1 MLLVV
6 RLALQPVSQGM
17 RMDFSF
23 TEDQKM
29 LRGKVRDF
37 ARREL
42 EPAAAAIDEADKFPA
57 RLVRKIADLG
67 LMGLTIPEEYGGSG
81 RGKTEFCIV
90 VEELSRASAS
100 VSAILRV
107 SLSLAIHPIVLFGT
121 EQQKRRFL
129 VSHAGGDMLACFAL
143 TEAGAGSDPAA
154 MATTARRQGD
164 DYILNGSKLFTSL
177 GDEADIAL
185 VFATVDRSL
194 RHRGITAFIVEKG
207 TPGFS
212 VGKHASKLGMHGV
225 SAVEL
230 IFQDCVVPGE
240 NRLGEEGRGLKIAL
254 ETLNASRITVGAEA
268 VGISQA
274 ALDAALSYARRP
286 RRSGQPIADFQ
297 SIQWML
303 ADMATQ
309 IDAARLLTYRAAYL
323 EDNGLP
329 FVKEAAMAKLFA
341 SEVSRMVTNNALQ
354 IHGGYGYTKDCPV
367 ERYLRDARITELYE
381 GTSEMMRLTIARDLI
396 K

>member
-1 MLLVV
+1 
-6 RLALQPVSQGM
+6 
-17 RMDFSF
+17 MDFSL

-29 LRGKVRDF
+29 LKSMVRDF
-37 ARREL
+37 AQREL
-42 EPAAAAIDEADKFPA
+42 EPVAAGIDDTEQFPA
-57 RLVRKIADLG
+57 DLVKKMAALG
-67 LMGLTIPEEYGGSG
+67 LMGLTIPEQYGGGG
-81 RGKTEFCIV
+81 RGKTEFCLAI
-90 VEELSRASAS
+90 EELSRVSAS
-100 VSAILRV
+100 VSAIFRI
-107 SLSLAIHPIVLFGT
+107 SLSLAIHPIVLLGT
-121 EQQKRRFL
+121 DEQKRRFL
-129 VSHAGGDMLACFAL
+129 VPHASGDKLACFAL
-143 TEAGAGSDPAA
+143 TEAGAGSNPAA

-164 DYILNGSKLFTSL
+164 GYVLNGSKLFASL
-177 GDEADIAL
+177 GDEAELAL

-194 RHRGITAFIVEKG
+194 RQRGITAFIVEKG

-212 VGKHASKLGMHGV
+212 VGKHERKMGMHGV

-230 IFQDCVVPGE
+230 IFQDCLVPGE

-268 VGISQA
+268 VGISQG

-286 RRSGQPIADFQ
+286 RQSGKPIADFQ
-297 SIQWML
+297 AIQWL
-303 ADMATQ
+303 LVDMATQ

-323 EDNGLP
+323 EDSGLP

-367 ERYLRDARITELYE
+367 ERYLRDARVTELYE
-381 GTSEMMRLTIARDLI
+381 GTSEIMRLTIARDLI
-396 K
+396 

>member
-1 MLLVV
+1 L
-6 RLALQPVSQGM
+6 
-17 RMDFSF
+17 DFSF

-29 LRGKVRDF
+29 LKSMVRDF
-37 ARREL
+37 AHREL

-107 SLSLAIHPIVLFGT
+107 SLSLAIHPIVIFGT
-121 EQQKRRFL
+121 EQQKRRIL
-129 VSHAGGDMLACFAL
+129 APHASGDMLTCFAL

-154 MATTARRQGD
+154 IATTARRQGD
-164 DYILNGSKLFTSL
+164 DYVLNGSKIFISL
-177 GDEADIAL
+177 GPEAD
-185 VFATVDRSL
+185 VVVVVATVDRSL
-194 RHRGITAFIVEKG
+194 RHRGITAFIVDKD
-207 TPGFS
+207 TPGFA
-212 VGKHASKLGMHGV
+212 VGKHERKLGMHGV
-225 SAVEL
+225 SSVEL

-240 NRLGEEGRGLKIAL
+240 NRLGEEGQGLKIAL
-254 ETLNASRITVGAEA
+254 EALNASRTTVGAEA

-274 ALDAALSYARRP
+274 AFDAALNYAKERKQF
-286 RRSGQPIADFQ
+286 GQPIASFQ
-297 SIQWML
+297 AIQWML

-309 IDAARLLTYRAAYL
+309 IEAARLLTYRAAYL
-323 EDNGLP
+323 EDKGLP
-329 FVKEAAMAKLFA
+329 FAKEAAMAKLFA

-354 IHGGYGYTKDCPV
+354 IHGGYGYTRDYPV
-367 ERYLRDARITELYE
+367 ERYLRDARLTELYE
-381 GTSEMMRLTIARDLI
+381 GTSEMMRMTIARNLI